1 MQKKT
6 HVKTGDE
13 VKVLAGKWKGE
24 DAKIKANLK
33 EKDRVVLEFSGLS
46 PEKKKQLGV
55 KTVKKSQQN
64 PKGGIIERTVSV
76 HISNV
81 KLKNGNLTKPTE
93 KI

>member
-24 DAKIKANLK
+24 EAKIKANLK
-33 EKDRVVLEFSGLS
+33 DKDRVVLEFTGLS

-64 PKGGIIERTVSV
+64 PKGGIVERSVSV

-81 KLKNGNLTKPTE
+81 KLKNAKTE
-93 KI
+93 

>member
-13 VKVLAGKWKGE
+13 VTVISGKWKGE
-24 DAKIKANLK
+24 EAKIKANLL
-33 EKDRVVLEFSGLS
+33 EKDRVVLDLTGLS

-55 KTVKKSQQN
+55 KTIKKSQQN
-64 PKGGIIERTVSV
+64 PKGGIVERSVSV

-81 KLKNGNLTKPTE
+81 KLKKAKTE
-93 KI
+93 

>member
-13 VKVLAGKWKGE
+13 VTVISGKWKGE

-33 EKDRVVLEFSGLS
+33 EKDRVVLEISGLS
-46 PEKKKQLGV
+46 PEKKKQIGV
-55 KTVKKSQQN
+55 KTVKKTQQN
-64 PKGGIIERTVSV
+64 PKGGMVERSVSV

-81 KLKNGNLTKPTE
+81 KLKKAKTE
-93 KI
+93 